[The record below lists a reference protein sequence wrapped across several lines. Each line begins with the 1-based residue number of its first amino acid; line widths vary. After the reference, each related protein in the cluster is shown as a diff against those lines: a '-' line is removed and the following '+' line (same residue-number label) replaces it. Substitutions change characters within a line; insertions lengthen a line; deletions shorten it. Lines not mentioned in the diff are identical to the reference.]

1 MKKQGKTRLGF
12 LFLGLLFF
20 PIRLQAASPT
30 HTIQQNIFLAKS
42 GDFIVFSKGSQR
54 IFILVKSAS
63 QDSVCLEIIDFP
75 TLLYSERNL
84 PQETSWKTAIH
95 QLKSPAKVTVL
106 YLSKKNIRAFSLCSK
121 TSQLSPISNAQDLPL
136 LSKFFTIP
144 LEPAP
149 KHLIKMKQDNLPWT
163 PTVQIEEQKVSKPL
177 TTKALHGTWPKDHT
191 LLSETDIL
199 MYFPLPEVSV
209 FPIWISIH
217 LPTKGTS
224 VLRAL
229 SVGHGSTSP
238 YHYAL
243 PKDLELSK

>member
-12 LFLGLLFF
+12 LFLGLLFS

-42 GDFIVFSKGSQR
+42 GDFIVFSRGSQR

-106 YLSKKNIRAFSLCSK
+106 YLSKKKYPSFFLVFENFSTLSHFKCPGLAFVIKIFYYSSGACSQ
-121 TSQLSPISNAQDLPL
+121 TS
-136 LSKFFTIP
+136 
-144 LEPAP
+144 
-149 KHLIKMKQDNLPWT
+149 
-163 PTVQIEEQKVSKPL
+163 
-177 TTKALHGTWPKDHT
+177 
-191 LLSETDIL
+191 
-199 MYFPLPEVSV
+199 Y
-209 FPIWISIH
+209 
-217 LPTKGTS
+217 
-224 VLRAL
+224 
-229 SVGHGSTSP
+229 
-238 YHYAL
+238 
-243 PKDLELSK
+243 